1 MMVKN
6 AAHKWV
12 VFDWWENI
20 EDSMKDMLII
30 TATTT
35 GIFVCTYD
43 SKDSVT
49 ENISRCQKRHE
60 TCWWN
65 MWRSIS
71 QEKMGQ
77 KMNQRVN
84 DCLSAW
90 HGQQYKAFIT
100 C

>member
-6 AAHKWV
+6 TAHKWV

-43 SKDSVT
+43 SKD
-49 ENISRCQKRHE
+49 
-60 TCWWN
+60 
-65 MWRSIS
+65 
-71 QEKMGQ
+71 
-77 KMNQRVN
+77 
-84 DCLSAW
+84 
-90 HGQQYKAFIT
+90 
-100 C
+100 